1 MVLKFLENLP
11 ECSENLWKSLE
22 VFGNFQKTSEMVQKC
37 FSDVFIIFK
46 VFRKS
51 SEIFGSVQKFS
62 ENFRKVFFRC
72 FYYFFKTSRKS
83 SEIFRS
89 ARKSLEIFQTGSE
102 LFVMVHRS

>member
-1 MVLKFLENLP
+1 MVLKFLENLR
-11 ECSENLWKSLE
+11 ECSENLWKSSE
-22 VFGNFQKTSEMVQKC
+22 VFGNFKKTSEMVQKC

-51 SEIFGSVQKFS
+51 SEIFGSVQKFL

-72 FYYFFKTSRKS
+72 FYYLFKTSRKS

-89 ARKSLEIFQTGSE
+89 ARKSLEIF
-102 LFVMVHRS
+102 